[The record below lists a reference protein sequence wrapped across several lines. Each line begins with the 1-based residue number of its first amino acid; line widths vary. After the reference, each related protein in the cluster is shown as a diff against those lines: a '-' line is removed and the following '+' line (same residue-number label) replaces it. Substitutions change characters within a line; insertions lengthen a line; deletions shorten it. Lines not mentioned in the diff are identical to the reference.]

1 MRFPKPSLRL
11 GTMTAPSQAMMPP
24 VTFRPDPQPMPDVA
38 GDAAIAARA
47 LDWVGMR
54 NIALPLRLRSED
66 GTTLQVPAS
75 VDVLVDLR
83 DPDARGIHMSR
94 LYRQLQDTLV
104 EDALTPAR
112 LRRVLQT
119 CVESQGALSTSA
131 RLTLRFDQLLR
142 RPALIS
148 DNSGWKRYPLEID
161 AVLANGHMALTLGF
175 SVEYSSTCPASAA
188 LSRQLNAERF
198 VEDFAV
204 ESLAVQS
211 FAAAHPLSTQVVGE
225 WLASERGLAA
235 TPHAQRSRAE
245 ITVELHASFDEL
257 PAADLIDR
265 SEAALG
271 TPVQTAVK
279 REDEQAFARLNAE
292 NLMFCEDAARRVAAA
307 LAADARVQRF
317 DVRVSHFES
326 LHPHDAVAQVSGQG
340 SAAG

>member
-1 MRFPKPSLRL
+1 
-11 GTMTAPSQAMMPP
+11 
-24 VTFRPDPQPMPDVA
+24 MPDVA
-38 GDAAIAARA
+38 GDAASVARA

-54 NIALPLRLRSED
+54 NIALPLRLRGED
-66 GTTLQVPAS
+66 GAVMQVPAS

-104 EDALTPAR
+104 EEALTPAR

-131 RLTLRFDQLLR
+131 RLTLRFEQLLKR
-142 RPALIS
+142 RALIS

-161 AVLANGHMALTLGF
+161 AVLSQGHTTLTLAF

-198 VEDFAV
+198 VDDFT
-204 ESLAVQS
+204 
-211 FAAAHPLSTQVVGE
+211 AAHPLSTQVVGE

-245 ITVELHASFDEL
+245 IRVELLASFDEL
-257 PAADLIDR
+257 PVADLIDR
-265 SEAALG
+265 AEAALG
-271 TPVQTAVK
+271 TPLQTAVK
-279 REDEQAFARLNAE
+279 REDEQAFARLNAD

-317 DVRVSHFES
+317 DVCVSHFES
-326 LHPHDAVAQVSGQG
+326 LHPHDAVAQVSGKG
-340 SAAG
+340 NAAG

>member
-1 MRFPKPSLRL
+1 MPTVTLRPN
-11 GTMTAPSQAMMPP
+11 A
-24 VTFRPDPQPMPDVA
+24 QPMPDVA
-38 GDAAIAARA
+38 GDAAAAARA

-54 NIALPLRLRSED
+54 NIALPLRLRGED
-66 GTTLQVPAS
+66 GMVMQVPAS

-104 EDALTPAR
+104 EEALTPAR

-131 RLTLRFDQLLR
+131 RLTLRFEQLLKR
-142 RPALIS
+142 RALIS

-161 AVLANGHMALTLGF
+161 AVLAQGHTTLTLAF

-198 VEDFAV
+198 VEDFA
-204 ESLAVQS
+204 
-211 FAAAHPLSTQVVGE
+211 AAHPLSTQVVGE
-225 WLASERGLAA
+225 WLASARGLAA

-245 ITVELHASFDEL
+245 IRVELLASFDEL
-257 PAADLIDR
+257 PVADLIDR
-265 SEAALG
+265 AEAALG

-307 LAADARVQRF
+307 LAADPRVQRF

-326 LHPHDAVAQVSGQG
+326 LHPHDAVAQVSGKG